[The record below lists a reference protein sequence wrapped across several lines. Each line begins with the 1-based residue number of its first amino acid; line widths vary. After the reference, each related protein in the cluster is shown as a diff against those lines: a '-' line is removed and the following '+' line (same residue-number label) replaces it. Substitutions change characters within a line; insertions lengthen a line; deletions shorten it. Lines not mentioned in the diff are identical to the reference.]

1 MAEDL
6 NATFYRGP
14 FVPNCVSNVYLCN
27 LLFGWNC
34 ITYHVF
40 DKFRYCIFFFM
51 NNARNYIFISL
62 LSHYYADVIML
73 SVIFFFLT
81 KADPKIDG
89 HSHINSIR

>member
-1 MAEDL
+1 
-6 NATFYRGP
+6 
-14 FVPNCVSNVYLCN
+14 
-27 LLFGWNC
+27 
-34 ITYHVF
+34 
-40 DKFRYCIFFFM
+40 M

-62 LSHYYADVIML
+62 LSHYYADVIVL